1 MIYNNPATPT
11 PTQPT
16 GDPLPPTLN
25 PESYAA
31 ELMSPGSIGAANHT
45 DNTPPADW
53 DPSKETWYQYLYRVH
68 SWGVQLP
75 STPKIR
81 GYSAPPPVIIYT
93 RTGTYWSVETRLQG
107 AVSAL
112 AASPLTQ
119 GWTDTAMSKF
129 LFDIATDQAAFLG
142 FSDPGTGEIPALVS
156 KYTAIY
162 RVAVTP
168 A

>member
-1 MIYNNPATPT
+1 MIYNTQAAPAN
-11 PTQPT
+11 
-16 GDPLPPTLN
+16 LPPAPALN
-25 PESYAA
+25 PDSGAA
-31 ELMSPGSIGAANHT
+31 ELMSPGSIGAAVQT

-68 SWGVQLP
+68 SWGVHVA
-75 STPKIR
+75 STPRIP
-81 GYSAPPPVIIYT
+81 GYKPDPPVIIYT

-119 GWTDTAMSKF
+119 SWDPSTVSKY
-129 LFDIATDQAAFLG
+129 LFDVATDAAAFLG
-142 FSDPGTGEIPALVS
+142 FSDPGTGDIPELVI
-156 KYTAIY
+156 KYTAVY